1 MGMMASQ
8 GERIFFADADRA
20 MPFGEFQKL
29 NAKFDY
35 LADTYPDLIVIGS
48 RAHLEKDSIAQ
59 RSFFR
64 TLLMK
69 VLFKNFFK
77 NFKKLIKII
86 FRPFTYSS
94 TSSACAV

>member
-1 MGMMASQ
+1 MGMMAAR

-69 VLFKNFFK
+69 VKFQK

-94 TSSACAV
+94 TFSACAV